1 MLRDE
6 FVWLLLSL
14 FFIKVFGWKYIIT
27 GQLKKFKKL
36 NNNIAKQSQTYA
48 NLHSIEYVFVFT
60 LTHYY
65 DAFWEWW

>member
-1 MLRDE
+1 VVVVVVIVM
-6 FVWLLLSL
+6 
-14 FFIKVFGWKYIIT
+14 KVFSWKYIIT
-27 GQLKKFKKL
+27 GQLKKYVKKL

-60 LTHYY
+60 LAHYY

>member
-1 MLRDE
+1 MLCDE

-14 FFIKVFGWKYIIT
+14 FLSRFLAENT
-27 GQLKKFKKL
+27 LLPDSEKKLFKKL

-65 DAFWEWW
+65 DAFWEW

>member
-1 MLRDE
+1 M
-6 FVWLLLSL
+6 VVVVVI
-14 FFIKVFGWKYIIT
+14 FIKVFGLKYIIT
-27 GQLKKFKKL
+27 GQLKKLLKKL

-65 DAFWEWW
+65 DAFWEW